1 MAEDVQFSPSWEDE
15 ATQCKNCK
23 SFQNQGEKNACV
35 PEGETFEGALEKYGE
50 VTPNGHCKYF
60 QAK

>member
-35 PEGETFEGALEKYGE
+35 PEGEITKSFKNGILEIKI
-50 VTPNGHCKYF
+50 KK
-60 QAK
+60 AKKS